1 MSSGVQFYITTIA
14 VYAGVDIMA
23 CWALNLQLGVAG
35 VLNFSFIVFQAAGA
49 YTAAILTLGP
59 SSAYGGFQHYAGGAR
74 LPFPLP
80 FLAAAAVGAL
90 LAIPIGFVALR
101 RLRSDYQAV
110 VMLVISVIATTVIS
124 NDVGLV
130 NGSAGLS
137 LIPQPLQGALHL
149 SPVGYSWFYVG
160 LTAIICVIVY
170 FIVHRIT
177 ASPFGRSLRA
187 MRDNEQA
194 IEALGRYVLRKRL
207 IVMMIGGA
215 IAALSGAVLV
225 SFIGIWAPSAWNYP
239 ETLVFLAAVIIG
251 GVGNNFGAVVG
262 ALIVPVA
269 FAEGTRFLPQ
279 IGHPGLIEAIQW
291 IAIGALIIG
300 FLWFAPHGLIR
311 ERPHR
316 FPRPEERERP
326 APATLVTKSD
336 QTA

>member
-1 MSSGVQFYITTIA
+1 MSAGAQFYITTIA
-14 VYAGVDIMA
+14 VYAGVDIIA

-49 YTAAILTLGP
+49 YTAAVLTLGP
-59 SSAYGGFQHYAGGAR
+59 TSTYSGFQHYTGGAS

-80 FLAAAAVGAL
+80 FLAAAAVGGL
-90 LAIPIGFVALR
+90 LAVPIGLVALR

-110 VMLVISVIATTVIS
+110 VMLVISVIATTVVT
-124 NDVGLV
+124 NDVGLF

-137 LIPQPLQGALHL
+137 LVPQPLQGALGL
-149 SPVGYSWFYVG
+149 SPLSYSWFYVG
-160 LTAIICVIVY
+160 LTAVICLLVY
-170 FIVHRIT
+170 LVVRRIT

-194 IEALGRYVLRKRL
+194 IEALGRHVLGKRL
-207 IVMMIGGA
+207 IVMVIGGA

-225 SFIGIWAPSAWNYP
+225 SFIGIWSPSAWDYP

-279 IGHPGLIEAIQW
+279 IGRPGLIEALQW
-291 IAIGALIIG
+291 VAIGALIIG
-300 FLWFAPHGLIR
+300 FLWFAPQGLIR
-311 ERPHR
+311 ERPR
-316 FPRPEERERP
+316 KFARPEDPERAGPRVL
-326 APATLVTKSD
+326 ATKSD
-336 QTA
+336 QTS

>member
-1 MSSGVQFYITTIA
+1 MSAGAQFYITTIA

-49 YTAAILTLGP
+49 YTAAVLTLGP
-59 SSAYGGFQHYAGGAR
+59 TSTYSGFQHYTGGAS

-80 FLAAAAVGAL
+80 FLAAAAVGGL
-90 LAIPIGFVALR
+90 LAVPIGFVALR

-110 VMLVISVIATTVIS
+110 VMLVISVIATTVVT
-124 NDVGLV
+124 NDVGLF

-137 LIPQPLQGALHL
+137 LVPQPLQGALGL
-149 SPVGYSWFYVG
+149 SPLSYSWFYVG
-160 LTAIICVIVY
+160 LTAAICVLVY
-170 FIVHRIT
+170 FVVHRIT
-177 ASPFGRSLRA
+177 ASPFGRALRA

-194 IEALGRYVLRKRL
+194 IEALGRHVLAKRL
-207 IVMMIGGA
+207 IVMVIGGA

-225 SFIGIWAPSAWNYP
+225 SFIGIWSPSAWNYP

-311 ERPHR
+311 ERPLK
-316 FPRPEERERP
+316 FPRPEDPERP
-326 APATLVTKSD
+326 GPRALASKSD